1 MLCPQKNLSSSKKK
15 KRGRIF
21 PGVTKKHAYNQT
33 LAENN
38 SKCQAKKKRRGERRR
53 STDTDGG
60 IVDSNFIPNLSF
72 SGRKP
77 AAP

>member
-15 KRGRIF
+15 KEDESFLVLPRNTHT
-21 PGVTKKHAYNQT
+21 TKHLLKTIANVKQ
-33 LAENN
+33 
-38 SKCQAKKKRRGERRR
+38 KKKRRGERRR